1 MNIKKYIINSISQ
14 VTSVNLFSM
23 IVTAI
28 LTLVVPR
35 YIGKYDY
42 GLWQLFVF
50 YQGYLGF
57 FHFGWNDGIYLRYG
71 GKSYSELNKKN
82 FYSQFWLQMLLEIV
96 VSAVLVAFMWNN
108 NIDRQFIVWQ
118 IGINL
123 IILNSRYML
132 LYILQTTAR
141 LKEYAIIMF
150 VDRFFYLLFILLS
163 LFLHKNNF
171 RSLIWAETLSKSV
184 AYIIAVYYCSDIV
197 CRKISDFF
205 FDVHEILQNLNVGI
219 KLMFANIASIL
230 ITGIVRWAIEKNW
243 SVEVFGEIS
252 LTITLSQL
260 FITFVTNIGIVIFP
274 LLKKMNQDSLVKIY
288 QNIKTVLTSVLFFIL
303 IFFQPGKLILINWLP
318 NYTNS
323 IYYMGLLL
331 PICFY
336 ESKTALLNNTYLKA
350 MRKEKEIMYI
360 NCCIMGLSL
369 GFSLITSF
377 ILKNL
382 MLSMLSITILLM
394 LRCLWAEKIVY
405 QELRV
410 SHKVVWNWDNLIMVI
425 FVFANYYVNGWKGF
439 FIYLFAI
446 IIYFLGKRK
455 KIINSLQSFC

>member
-150 VDRFFYLLFILLS
+150 VDRFFYLLFI
-163 LFLHKNNF
+163 
-171 RSLIWAETLSKSV
+171 
-184 AYIIAVYYCSDIV
+184 
-197 CRKISDFF
+197 
-205 FDVHEILQNLNVGI
+205 
-219 KLMFANIASIL
+219 
-230 ITGIVRWAIEKNW
+230 
-243 SVEVFGEIS
+243 
-252 LTITLSQL
+252 
-260 FITFVTNIGIVIFP
+260 
-274 LLKKMNQDSLVKIY
+274 
-288 QNIKTVLTSVLFFIL
+288 
-303 IFFQPGKLILINWLP
+303 
-318 NYTNS
+318 
-323 IYYMGLLL
+323 
-331 PICFY
+331 
-336 ESKTALLNNTYLKA
+336 
-350 MRKEKEIMYI
+350 
-360 NCCIMGLSL
+360 
-369 GFSLITSF
+369 
-377 ILKNL
+377 
-382 MLSMLSITILLM
+382 
-394 LRCLWAEKIVY
+394 
-405 QELRV
+405 
-410 SHKVVWNWDNLIMVI
+410 
-425 FVFANYYVNGWKGF
+425 
-439 FIYLFAI
+439 
-446 IIYFLGKRK
+446 
-455 KIINSLQSFC
+455 